1 MTIKKLALIPVL
13 LAGLAAPALANDT
26 ATAPATAPSKV
37 TLQPA
42 PGATEAS
49 AAATVTSEQDAAL
62 KRSKVKGGHSC
73 GGSRSTA
80 LIN

>member
-1 MTIKKLALIPVL
+1 MKKLALIPVL
-13 LAGLAAPALANDT
+13 LAGLAAPALASET
-26 ATAPATAPSKV
+26 TTTSTAPNKV

-49 AAATVTSEQDAAL
+49 AAATVTTEQDAAL